1 MEDDVADQFY
11 DDYEEFSS
19 LTGEVALPSIAA
31 GAADDSG
38 HVMEDS
44 ATDLSTSSSHNSLDL
59 SISTVKSSLFF
70 SFMLPPQRILQDP
83 RKSPSKTRNGLLKVF
98 HVDSVFDNPFESA
111 RVSTGL
117 QQFRI
122 KNYSSIKKKEKYPR
136 DPERILKESHNFFFL
151 I

>member
-59 SISTVKSSLFF
+59 SISTVKSS
-70 SFMLPPQRILQDP
+70 
-83 RKSPSKTRNGLLKVF
+83 
-98 HVDSVFDNPFESA
+98 
-111 RVSTGL
+111 
-117 QQFRI
+117 
-122 KNYSSIKKKEKYPR
+122 
-136 DPERILKESHNFFFL
+136 FFFL
-151 I
+151 SCYCHKESFRIPENPPQKLEMVY